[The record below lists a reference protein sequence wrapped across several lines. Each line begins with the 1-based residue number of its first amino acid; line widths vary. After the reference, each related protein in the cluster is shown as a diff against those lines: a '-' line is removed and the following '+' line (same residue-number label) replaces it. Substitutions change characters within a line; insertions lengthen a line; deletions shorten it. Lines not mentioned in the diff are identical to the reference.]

1 MCYIMSEQ
9 FLLIHFVT
17 FSCHRALV
25 YAPPEPASTAPVD
38 HLVCGPRA
46 GRDGDLSPVW
56 HQSPH
61 LLPLA
66 RSRAA
71 PTQPLRSHRLHT
83 RRSPTWSTYEL
94 WILCELLCQHPT
106 LGRGRLTQALNALT
120 EAHWSPATVG
130 RMLRQMQPR
139 CQFCH
144 GRNGR
149 HRSRNWA
156 MRKDLYALVGEALPL
171 PLRPPPDPEVD
182 FLIREAEA
190 AKRHAQD

>member
-1 MCYIMSEQ
+1 MPHPSPRQRRQWITWYVAHGQDVTATCRQ
-9 FLLIHFVT
+9 FGISRPT
-17 FSCHRALV
+17 FYR
-25 YAPPEPASTAPVD
+25 
-38 HLVCGPRA
+38 
-46 GRDGDLSPVW
+46 W
-56 HQSPH
+56 
-61 LLPLA
+61 LA

-171 PLRPPPDPEVD
+171 PLQTSPE
-182 FLIREAEA
+182 FSLRIWLGKPTLGRG
-190 AKRHAQD
+190 